1 MLYPCLRSHLP
12 LAEQD
17 PLSLLVQRLG
27 GWMAPSIIWV
37 DYWVP
42 EDRAYLLY
50 TLDPLLEPLPR
61 LDYVDHRDRS
71 TGLQRG
77 HTL

>member
-1 MLYPCLRSHLP
+1 
-12 LAEQD
+12 
-17 PLSLLVQRLG
+17 
-27 GWMAPSIIWV
+27 MAPSIIWV